1 MATAPM
7 ASSDCALCGHPAK
20 NRSRVP
26 SYSILLPSP
35 HADNLSSFAGYP
47 SAEREAIIFKIGE
60 IKAYTSR
67 LDNEATRLEAALR
80 TIRSERKALESIY
93 EHQSIIA
100 PILRKLPIKLL
111 AKIFLSG
118 NLSTFNKSK
127 GPLLFTFVCKRS
139 NI

>member
-20 NRSRVP
+20 NRRACHP
-26 SYSILLPSP
+26 TASYPSP

-47 SAEREAIIFKIGE
+47 SAEGEAIIFKIGE

-100 PILRKLPIKLL
+100 PIRKLPIKLL